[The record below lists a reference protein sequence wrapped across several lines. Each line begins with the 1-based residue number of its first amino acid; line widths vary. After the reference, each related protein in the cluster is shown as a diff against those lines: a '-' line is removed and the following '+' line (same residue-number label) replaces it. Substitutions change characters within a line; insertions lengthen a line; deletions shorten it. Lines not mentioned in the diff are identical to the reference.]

1 MYLTTDEII
10 LTTLFNCG
18 VADLCMLDDCF
29 TELSE
34 DACNPTGIL
43 EELRDNGELSLNRF
57 LFDVYYSITDAV
69 YNKAYELFNNAEYT
83 TDITGYNV
91 LKIDNE
97 ETFREIELPVNF
109 ASEGE
114 RKEFFDKVLVK
125 LVESINTNNPF
136 TNCLDTYYQNALDQV
151 VDYELNV
158 LENAILVLKYE
169 IDNIED

>member
-1 MYLTTDEII
+1 MYLTTNEVI

-18 VADLCMLDDCF
+18 VADLDMLKDCF
-29 TELSE
+29 QTLSE

-69 YNKAYELFNNAEYT
+69 YNKAYELFNQAEYT

-91 LKIDNE
+91 LKIDTE

-109 ASEGE
+109 TSEGQQ
-114 RKEFFDKVLVK
+114 KEFFDKVLVK
-125 LVESINTNNPF
+125 LTESINTNNPF
-136 TNCLDTYYQNALDQV
+136 TNCLDTHFQNALDQV

-169 IDNIED
+169 IDNIEN

>member
-1 MYLTTDEII
+1 MYLTTNEVI

-18 VADLCMLDDCF
+18 VADLDMLEDCF
-29 TELSE
+29 QTLSE

-69 YNKAYELFNNAEYT
+69 YNKAYELFNQAEYT
-83 TDITGYNV
+83 TDATGYNV
-91 LKIDNE
+91 LKIDTE

-109 ASEGE
+109 TSEGQQ
-114 RKEFFDKVLVK
+114 KEFFDKVLVK
-125 LVESINTNNPF
+125 LTESINTNNPF
-136 TNCLDTYYQNALDQV
+136 TNCLDTHYQNALDQV

>member
-1 MYLTTDEII
+1 
-10 LTTLFNCG
+10 
-18 VADLCMLDDCF
+18 MLEDCF
-29 TELSE
+29 QTLSE

-136 TNCLDTYYQNALDQV
+136 TNCLDTHYQNALDQV